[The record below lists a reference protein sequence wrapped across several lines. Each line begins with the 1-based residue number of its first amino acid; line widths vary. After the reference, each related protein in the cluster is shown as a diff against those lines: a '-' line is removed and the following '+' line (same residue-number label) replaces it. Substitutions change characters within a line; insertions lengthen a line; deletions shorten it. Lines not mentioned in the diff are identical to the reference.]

1 MFKNHLEMIG
11 RNETPSKKARFWQSF
26 VRSLKGSE
34 DIRADERYRPTRR
47 SVFPELSSTYPYTKS
62 IFDDPIHAAERIT
75 VPGYRYLPV
84 HREVYGYSPRPIY
97 AHNYPSSLDRYRP
110 IYHVPRRLRRGVDP
124 FDAHKAWQDHLDRL
138 AAIDR
143 LYPSR
148 YGLYLKDRAYPITDL
163 STPAAPLAHLA
174 PLSSFEPRSL
184 KGIEYEPDNKPHWGT
199 AWPQKISDAMKKD
212 PFFAEAEKWADFDR
226 SLRGMSPT
234 PVKPRISPPRD
245 CEVAYDAD
253 GLPLYNAAG
262 RPWRR
267 PWADIFNP
275 SSSLPISAITRDPF
289 WYDWPEL
296 KPLAR
301 WDRSPSYIRDSY
313 LSPVK
318 RTFLWDKH
326 PLRPLDL
333 MIADAFTVDDLSKT
347 LPFMRSL

>member
-1 MFKNHLEMIG
+1 MFKTHLDMIG

-34 DIRADERYRPTRR
+34 DIRAEERYRPTRR
-47 SVFPELSSTYPYTKS
+47 SVFPELLSTYPYSKS
-62 IFDDPIHAAERIT
+62 IYDDPIAAAERIT

-84 HREVYGYSPRPIY
+84 HREIYGYSPRPIY
-97 AHNYPSSLDRYRP
+97 AHNYPRSLDYYRP
-110 IYHVPRRLRRGVDP
+110 IYHVPRRVRRGVDP

-148 YGLYLKDRAYPITDL
+148 YGLYLKDRAYPITDF
-163 STPAAPLAHLA
+163 TAPLID
-174 PLSSFEPRSL
+174 PLKPKSL

-199 AWPQKISDAMKKD
+199 GA
-212 PFFAEAEKWADFDR
+212 
-226 SLRGMSPT
+226 
-234 PVKPRISPPRD
+234 
-245 CEVAYDAD
+245 
-253 GLPLYNAAG
+253 PLYSVG
-262 RPWRR
+262 GLRRR

-275 SSSLPISAITRDPF
+275 SPSLPISAITRDPF
-289 WYDWPEL
+289 WHDWPEL
-296 KPLAR
+296 KPIAR

-326 PLRPLDL
+326 PIRPLDL
-333 MIADAFTVDDLSKT
+333 MLDAELSVGELGRT
-347 LPFMRSL
+347 LPFIRSL

>member
-34 DIRADERYRPTRR
+34 DIRAEERYRPSRR
-47 SVFPELSSTYPYTKS
+47 SVFPELLSTYPYSKS
-62 IFDDPIHAAERIT
+62 IYDDPVGAAERIA

-97 AHNYPSSLDRYRP
+97 AHNYPRSLEQYRP
-110 IYHVPRRLRRGVDP
+110 IYHVPRRVRRGVDP
-124 FDAHKAWQDHLDRL
+124 FDSHKAWQDHLDRL

-163 STPAAPLAHLA
+163 SAPIVD
-174 PLSSFEPRSL
+174 PLSSKSL
-184 KGIEYEPDNKPHWGT
+184 KGIEYEPDSKPHWGT
-199 AWPQKISDAMKKD
+199 GA
-212 PFFAEAEKWADFDR
+212 
-226 SLRGMSPT
+226 
-234 PVKPRISPPRD
+234 
-245 CEVAYDAD
+245 
-253 GLPLYNAAG
+253 PLYNAG
-262 RPWRR
+262 GLRRR

-275 SSSLPISAITRDPF
+275 SPSLPISAITRDPF

-296 KPLAR
+296 RPMAR

-326 PLRPLDL
+326 PMRPL
-333 MIADAFTVDDLSKT
+333 AAAF
-347 LPFMRSL
+347 

>member
-34 DIRADERYRPTRR
+34 DIRAEERYRPTRR
-47 SVFPELSSTYPYTKS
+47 SVFPELLSTSYPYSKS
-62 IFDDPIHAAERIT
+62 IYDDPIGAAERIT

-84 HREVYGYSPRPIY
+84 HRETYGYSPRPIY
-97 AHNYPSSLDRYRP
+97 SHNYPRSLDSYRP
-110 IYHVPRRLRRGVDP
+110 IYHVPRRVRRGVDP

-138 AAIDR
+138 TAIDR

-163 STPAAPLAHLA
+163 STPISTPLQ
-174 PLSSFEPRSL
+174 PKSL
-184 KGIEYEPDNKPHWGT
+184 KGIEYEPDSKPHWGT
-199 AWPQKISDAMKKD
+199 GA
-212 PFFAEAEKWADFDR
+212 
-226 SLRGMSPT
+226 
-234 PVKPRISPPRD
+234 
-245 CEVAYDAD
+245 
-253 GLPLYNAAG
+253 PLYNAG
-262 RPWRR
+262 GLRRR

-275 SSSLPISAITRDPF
+275 SPSLPISAITRDPF

-296 KPLAR
+296 RPIAR

-326 PLRPLDL
+326 PIRPL
-333 MIADAFTVDDLSKT
+333 AAAF
-347 LPFMRSL
+347 

>member
-199 AWPQKISDAMKKD
+199 
-212 PFFAEAEKWADFDR
+212 
-226 SLRGMSPT
+226 
-234 PVKPRISPPRD
+234 
-245 CEVAYDAD
+245 

>member
-1 MFKNHLEMIG
+1 MFKSHLEMIG

-34 DIRADERYRPTRR
+34 DIRAEERYRPSRR
-47 SVFPELSSTYPYTKS
+47 SVFPELLSTSYPYTKS
-62 IFDDPIHAAERIT
+62 IYDDPVAAAERIT

-97 AHNYPSSLDRYRP
+97 AHNYARSLDSYRP
-110 IYHVPRRLRRGVDP
+110 IYHVPRRVRRGVDP

-163 STPAAPLAHLA
+163 SAPISAPL
-174 PLSSFEPRSL
+174 EPKSL
-184 KGIEYEPDNKPHWGT
+184 KGIEYEPDSKPHWGT
-199 AWPQKISDAMKKD
+199 GA
-212 PFFAEAEKWADFDR
+212 
-226 SLRGMSPT
+226 
-234 PVKPRISPPRD
+234 
-245 CEVAYDAD
+245 
-253 GLPLYNAAG
+253 PLYNAG
-262 RPWRR
+262 GLRRR

-275 SSSLPISAITRDPF
+275 SPSLPISAITRDPF

-326 PLRPLDL
+326 PIRPLDL
-333 MIADAFTVDDLSKT
+333 MVADQFTVDDLSKT

>member
-1 MFKNHLEMIG
+1 MFKTHLDMIG

-34 DIRADERYRPTRR
+34 DIRAEERYRPTRR
-47 SVFPELSSTYPYTKS
+47 SVFPELLSTYPYSKS
-62 IFDDPIHAAERIT
+62 IYDDPIAAAERIT

-84 HREVYGYSPRPIY
+84 HREIYGYSPRPIY
-97 AHNYPSSLDRYRP
+97 AHNYPRSLDYYRP
-110 IYHVPRRLRRGVDP
+110 IYHVPRRVRRGVDP

-148 YGLYLKDRAYPITDL
+148 YGLYLKDRAYPITDF
-163 STPAAPLAHLA
+163 TAPLID
-174 PLSSFEPRSL
+174 PLKPKSL

-199 AWPQKISDAMKKD
+199 GAWPARISDVFKKD
-212 PFFAEAEKWADFDR
+212 PFFAEAEKWAGFDR
-226 SLRGMSPT
+226 SLRGKSPT
-234 PVKPRISPPRD
+234 PVKPRISQPRET
-245 CEVAYDAD
+245 EVAFDAD
-253 GLPLYNAAG
+253 GAPLYSVG
-262 RPWRR
+262 GLRRR

-275 SSSLPISAITRDPF
+275 SPSLPISAITRDPF
-289 WYDWPEL
+289 WHDWPEL
-296 KPLAR
+296 KPIAR

-326 PLRPLDL
+326 PIRPLDL
-333 MIADAFTVDDLSKT
+333 MLDAELSVGELGRT
-347 LPFMRSL
+347 LPFIRSL

>member
-1 MFKNHLEMIG
+1 MFKTHLEMIG

-34 DIRADERYRPTRR
+34 DIRAEERYRPTRR
-47 SVFPELSSTYPYTKS
+47 SVFPELLSTYPYSKS
-62 IFDDPIHAAERIT
+62 IYDDPIAAAERIT

-84 HREVYGYSPRPIY
+84 HREIYGYSPRPIY
-97 AHNYPSSLDRYRP
+97 AHNYPRSLDWYRP
-110 IYHVPRRLRRGVDP
+110 IYHVPRRVRRGVDP

-163 STPAAPLAHLA
+163 SAPIID
-174 PLSSFEPRSL
+174 PLQPKSL

-199 AWPQKISDAMKKD
+199 GSWPARVSDVFKKD
-212 PFFAEAEKWADFDR
+212 PFFAEAEKWAGFDR
-226 SLRGMSPT
+226 SLRGKSPT

-245 CEVAYDAD
+245 CEVAFDAD
-253 GLPLYNAAG
+253 GAPLYNLG
-262 RPWRR
+262 GLRRR

-275 SSSLPISAITRDPF
+275 SPSLPISAITRDPF

-318 RTFLWDKH
+318 RTYLWDKH
-326 PLRPLDL
+326 PIRPLDL
-333 MIADAFTVDDLSKT
+333 MVADALTVGDISKT
-347 LPFMRSL
+347 LPFIRSL